1 LALVALIGLLLASL
15 PTSVAARSTSSG
27 PDDAVAPDDA
37 WHPINPGAEH
47 WYAFYY
53 AGDGSPFQIR
63 LQAVPEGSAAFALW
77 TPHDRRLWADGAE
90 VEPVGRGSPDPTA
103 DDTLVWSGSFNTGG
117 TYYLI
122 VEHAGSQPGPSYYT
136 LDVTGDGVS
145 LAPPAEPTPVPAAQ
159 PEPTQ
164 PTAPS
169 GKILFQTTIGGTFYS
184 IHADGSNLQPL
195 TDGVDPIWSPDGSQ
209 IAFTRWREPRGLWI
223 ANADGSNEWRAFDAS
238 HARWPSW
245 SPDGQEIL
253 FSRKTGAGRQDE
265 TEFCFRG
272 LCFTF
277 PAHPHWRPGI
287 LRPGDGSFRELLS
300 SEIAHAP
307 MWSPD
312 ASAIVYDDIQGLRIQ
327 NMDKSVYYM
336 ITTDPRDTGPAWAPD
351 GRRVAFTRW
360 QHDHWEV
367 YVVDDSGQ
375 NLARLT
381 TTPAKPDGK
390 VGNSAAPAWAPDGQY
405 IAFLTDRSG
414 QWEIWLMRA
423 DGSAQKPMFQDQLG
437 GLPIEYTFQSERAI
451 SWTQ

>member
-1 LALVALIGLLLASL
+1 MLAAVPASVVALSGAG
-15 PTSVAARSTSSG
+15 G
-27 PDDAVAPDDA
+27 PDDAAAPDNA
-37 WHPINPGAEH
+37 WHPINPGEEH

-63 LQAVPEGSAAFALW
+63 LQVVPEGGADFALW
-77 TPHDRRLWADGAE
+77 TPYNIRTWADGAE
-90 VEPVGRGSPDPTA
+90 VEPVGRGSPDPAT
-103 DDTLVWSGSFNTGG
+103 DDSLVWSGSFNTKG
-117 TYYLI
+117 TYYVI
-122 VEHAGSQPGPSYYT
+122 VEHAGGQPGTSYYT
-136 LDVTGDGVS
+136 LDINGEGVS
-145 LAPPAEPTPVPAAQ
+145 VAPPQAEPTTMPVSRPKPAK
-159 PEPTQ
+159 PS
-164 PTAPS
+164 APS
-169 GKILFQTTIGGTFYS
+169 GRILFQTTLGGPFYT
-184 IHADGSNLQPL
+184 INVDGSNLQPG

-238 HARWPSW
+238 RARWPSW

-253 FSRKTGAGRQDE
+253 FSQMTGAGRQNE

-272 LCFTF
+272 FCFTF
-277 PAHPHWRPGI
+277 PAHPHWRLGI
-287 LRPGDGSFRELLS
+287 LRPGDGSFRELPS

-312 ASAIVYDDIQGLRIQ
+312 GRAIVYDDIQGLRIQ
-327 NMDKSVYYM
+327 NMDKSVYYL
-336 ITTDPRDTGPAWAPD
+336 ITTDPRDTGPAWSPD

-375 NLARLT
+375 NLTRLT
-381 TTPAKPDGK
+381 STASKPNGE
-390 VGNSAAPAWAPDGQY
+390 VGNSAAPAWSPDGQY

-414 QWEIWLMRA
+414 KWEIWLMRA
-423 DGSAQKPMFQDQLG
+423 DGSGQRPMFKDLLK
-437 GLPIEYTFQSERAI
+437 GLPIEYTAQSERAI